1 MKSKKN
7 YFNFSNVNALVTGST
22 GNLGLEISKC
32 LAEHG
37 ANVFLNG
44 RNKKKILKLNQEIK
58 KKGHKSQ
65 PAIFDITNQNLVKK
79 FFLKN
84 KSIGIIVNNA
94 YEGKTGNFQKFSS
107 LNYKKAFESNILSTA
122 NIINESEKALIN
134 SLKKTGYASII
145 NVSSIYGSFSPDPS
159 IYDNTKLDN
168 PPYYGVVKAG
178 LQHLTRYAAINL
190 AKHNI
195 RVNSIS
201 PGPFPNNLIKKKYPK
216 FINKLKKKVPIDRVG
231 NPDEI
236 NTAILFLSSK
246 YTSFVTGINIPIDGG
261 WSAW

>member
-1 MKSKKN
+1 MKKN
-7 YFNFSNVNALVTGST
+7 YFNFSNVNALVTGSS
-22 GNLGLEISKC
+22 GNLGSEISMC

-44 RNKKKILKLNQEIK
+44 RNKKKILELNQAITE
-58 KKGHKSQ
+58 KGYKSQ
-65 PAIFDITNQNLVKK
+65 PAIFDVTNQTQVKK

-84 KSIGIIVNNA
+84 KSIGIIINNA
-94 YEGKTGNFQKFSS
+94 YEGKTGNFNTFSS
-107 LNYKKAFESNILSTA
+107 LNYKKAFQSNILSTA
-122 NIINESEKALIN
+122 NIINESKKSLIN
-134 SLKKTGYASII
+134 SLKKNGFASII
-145 NVSSIYGSFSPDPS
+145 NVSSIYGSLSPDPN
-159 IYDNTKLDN
+159 IYENTKLDN

-178 LQHLTRYAAINL
+178 LQQLTRYAAVNL
-190 AKHNI
+190 AKNHI

-201 PGPFPNNLIKKKYPK
+201 PGPFPNIKIKKKYPK
-216 FINKLKKKVPIDRVG
+216 FISKLKKKVPLNRIG
-231 NPDEI
+231 NPEEI